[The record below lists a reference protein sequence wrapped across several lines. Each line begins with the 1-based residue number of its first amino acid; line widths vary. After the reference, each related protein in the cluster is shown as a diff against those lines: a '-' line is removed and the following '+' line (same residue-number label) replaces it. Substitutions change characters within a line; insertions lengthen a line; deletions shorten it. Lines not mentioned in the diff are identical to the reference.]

1 MPRPDP
7 WRLDP
12 AAYPHRET
20 IQTRFADL
28 DVLGHINNV
37 AMVALFETGR
47 TRFNHAAGLTRFRDT
62 RWLVAAQEVNYLA
75 EGSYPADVVMTHGV
89 GLIGGRSWT
98 LLGAAFQHDRPI
110 ATCDCTIVVDAPAI
124 PADFRVALEGWAI
137 SR

>member
-12 AAYPHRET
+12 AAYPYSDT

-47 TRFNHAAGLTRFRDT
+47 TRFNHAAGLTKWRKP

-75 EGSYPADVVMTHGV
+75 EGNYPADVTMTHG
-89 GLIGGRSWT
+89 IGRIGE
-98 LLGAAFQHDRPI
+98 P
-110 ATCDCTIVVDAPAI
+110 VVDHPRRGVSGRQRHRDRRRDRGHRRA
-124 PADFRVALEGWAI
+124 
-137 SR
+137 